1 MKNIGAARAYAV
13 PALEKGLDV
22 LERLA
27 GRPGPESL
35 ADLARE
41 LGRSASEIF
50 RTLVCL
56 ERRGYLAREEG
67 SGRYRL
73 TLRLFELAHTHTPVE
88 ALLRAAGRPMRD
100 LAREVGESCHLSVLS
115 RGKLV
120 VLSQAESPRLSRFSV
135 EVGGR
140 FPPVR
145 TCSGRLLLA
154 HLRPEELDEFLSR
167 DPDFRAL
174 GRAGRREL
182 LARLLEIRRAGVSA
196 ARSESHV
203 GIRDVAVLVGNPRV
217 GFAAALCV
225 PALTRPGR
233 RDPAGTIRRALERC
247 AREITRGLGLKVI

>member
-1 MKNIGAARAYAV
+1 MDAAHSRPYAV

-22 LERLA
+22 LELLA
-27 GRPGPESL
+27 ARPAAPSL

-56 ERRGYLAREEG
+56 ERRGFVAREEG

-73 TLRLFELAHTHTPVE
+73 TLKLFELAHTHSPVE
-88 ALLRAAGRPMRD
+88 ALLRAADRPMRD
-100 LAREVGESCHLSVLS
+100 LARETGESCHLSVLS
-115 RGKLV
+115 QGKLV
-120 VLSQAESPRLSRFSV
+120 VLAQAESPRMARFSV

-154 HLRPEELDEFLSR
+154 HLPKELLH
-167 DPDFRAL
+167 
-174 GRAGRREL
+174 EL
-182 LARLLEIRRAGVSA
+182 LARDADYRRLGPAGRKQFLSRLLEIRRSGVSTA
-196 ARSESHV
+196 ESETHV

-217 GFAAALCV
+217 GVAGALCA
-225 PALTRPGR
+225 PALTPSRGGISTGR
-233 RDPAGTIRRALERC
+233 LRQALERC
-247 AREITRGLGLKVI
+247 ARQITRALGLRVI